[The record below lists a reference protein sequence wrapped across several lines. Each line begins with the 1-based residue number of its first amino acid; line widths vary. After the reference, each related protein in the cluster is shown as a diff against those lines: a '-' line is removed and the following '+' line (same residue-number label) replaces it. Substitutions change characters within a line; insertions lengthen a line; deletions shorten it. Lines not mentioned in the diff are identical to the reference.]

1 MITVDDKLDLLR
13 STLFFKG
20 TEEHLLRE
28 VASVMKPLTAKPDEL
43 IINIGDAG
51 DGMYVIH
58 NGKVKV
64 HFEMLTVAQL
74 GPHEVFGEMAILE
87 AAPRNMSVT
96 ALEETQLF
104 FINRTAFRS
113 IVGDTIA
120 KGIVNVLISRIK
132 GDNSRMIEE
141 FKKREKELTDLVNL
155 RTLELQQ
162 KNEELLK
169 TQKYKEQFLAN
180 MSHEIR
186 TPMNAVVGM
195 TNLLLNTTMNDQQ
208 TNYLR
213 AIKNASNNLLVIIND
228 ILDFSKI
235 EAGKLEIEKTDFNL
249 RQTIKGVLDTLRF
262 KAEEKWLG
270 LNVHVSPDIPEY
282 LVGDPVRLNQ
292 ILVNLTGNGIKF
304 TAEGSVTIHCRLLE
318 RNNSEVKLHFSVED
332 TGIGIAA
339 DKIDKLFQSFSQAES
354 STTRKYGGTGLGLSI
369 SKQLVELQGGTIGI
383 TSEYGK
389 GTKFYFELTYPIGKA
404 KEEQDEKME
413 LSEKLKD
420 LSVLLVDDDDYNQ
433 IVGKGTL
440 EMLIKEVKVDIASNG
455 KEALD
460 MLALKNYDIILMDVQ
475 MPEMDGLECTTQ
487 IRQLSG
493 SKKDIK
499 IMAMTASVV
508 KSQVDKCFA
517 VGMNDYISKPFV
529 PQELYDKINKLHS
542 KRN

>member
-1 MITVDDKLDLLR
+1 M
-13 STLFFKG
+13 
-20 TEEHLLRE
+20 RE
-28 VASVMKPLTAKPDEL
+28 VASVMQPLTAKPDEL

-58 NGKVKV
+58 SGKVKV

-74 GPHEVFGEMAILE
+74 GPREVFGEMAILE
-87 AAPRNMSVT
+87 AAPRNMSIT

-113 IVGDTIA
+113 IVGETIA

-162 KNEELLK
+162 KNEELVK

-208 TNYLR
+208 TSYLR
-213 AIKNASNNLLVIIND
+213 AIKHASNNLLVIIND

-262 KAEEKWLG
+262 KAEEKWLA
-270 LNVHVSPDIPEY
+270 LNVHVNPDIPEY

-304 TAEGSVTIHCRLLE
+304 TAQGSVTIHCKLLE
-318 RNNSEVKLHFSVED
+318 KKNEEVKLHFSVED

-354 STTRKYGGTGLGLSI
+354 DTTRKYGGTGLGLSI

-389 GTKFYFELTYPIGKA
+389 GTTFYFELTYPIGKA
-404 KEEQDEKME
+404 KAEQEDKME

-440 EMLIKEVKVDIASNG
+440 EMLIKDVKVDIASNG
-455 KEALD
+455 REALD
-460 MLALKNYDIILMDVQ
+460 MLALKDYDIILMDVQ
-475 MPEMDGLECTTQ
+475 MPEMDGLECTTR

-499 IMAMTASVV
+499 IMAMTASVI

-529 PQELYDKINKLHS
+529 PQELYDKINKLSS